1 MQIVLIQAE
10 IEKAIR
16 NYVNSIVKVAEG
28 VDIVI
33 DLKST
38 RGDTGFTANIDL
50 VETDVERT
58 AAPAPT
64 PAPAPKAT
72 AAKAITESSDDL
84 VAAAKAKATETVA
97 KKKSETAIA
106 IEQVALKVEQE
117 QEELEAAAVAVANQA
132 TTDEPGEGNT
142 EPPFEPDAKE
152 EVQATT
158 TAEPEA
164 SEQPA
169 APRKPLF
176 GRTNSALNA

>member
-50 VETDVERT
+50 VETGVER
-58 AAPAPT
+58 AA
-64 PAPAPKAT
+64 APAPKAA
-72 AAKAITESSDDL
+72 AAKANTESSDDL
-84 VAAAKAKATETVA
+84 AAAAM
-97 KKKSETAIA
+97 KKSDMAA
-106 IEQVALKVEQE
+106 AAEQAALKKEQ
-117 QEELEAAAVAVANQA
+117 ARDVASVAVAASTQA
-132 TTDEPGEGNT
+132 TTDEPGEGIT
-142 EPPFEPDAKE
+142 EPPFEPDVKE
-152 EVQATT
+152 ETQATT

-164 SEQPA
+164 SEQPT

-176 GRTNSALNA
+176 GRTNAALNA